1 MSVAPQIISPAAGTP
16 QGAVAAFGDIDR
28 IIAKL
33 AAASN
38 NFQPGTINA
47 DRLVANSITAG
58 QIQAGS
64 ITTTQI
70 QNGTITGDA
79 GGAGTG
85 DLATTTIVGG
95 NIVTGS
101 VNADRIIAG
110 TITATQIAAGTI
122 DATRLN
128 VATLSAITA
137 ALGTV
142 TSGTLS
148 VGSGACVI
156 SDALGITIVQG
167 ATAPH
172 NITWLTG
179 SGALG
184 TVLASDTSSG
194 QSIFTAESY
203 SPDQTKSAVLTLL
216 ALNGGAGQQEVALG
230 VGPHNAPTT
239 SLIMTTGGQ
248 ITASH
253 GVGHYGG
260 TAPTTRPG
268 TPAAT
273 AAAIITLLQSYNMC
287 A

>member
-1 MSVAPQIISPAAGTP
+1 MSVAPQIISPAAGSP

-47 DRLVANSITAG
+47 DRLIAN
-58 QIQAGS
+58 S

-70 QNGTITGDA
+70 QVGTVTGDA

-85 DLATTTIVGG
+85 DIAATTIVGG
-95 NIVTGS
+95 NIQTGS
-101 VNADRIIAG
+101 VNADRITAG
-110 TITATQIAAGTI
+110 TITAAQIAAGTI

-128 VATLSAITA
+128 VTTLSAITA

-142 TSGTLS
+142 TSGSLS

-179 SGALG
+179 TGTLG
-184 TVLASDTSSG
+184 TVLSSNTSAG
-194 QSIFTAESY
+194 QANWTSEVY
-203 SPDQTKSAVLTLL
+203 SPDQTKSAVITMT
-216 ALNGGAGQQEVALG
+216 AQNGTGGLSQELALG
-230 VGPHNAPTT
+230 VGPHGAATT
-239 SLIMTTGGQ
+239 YLIIGTGGTIQ
-248 ITASH
+248 ASH
-253 GVGHYGG
+253 GVGFYAG
-260 TAPTTRPG
+260 TAPGTRPA

-273 AAAIITLLQSYNMC
+273 SAAIIALLQSYNMC